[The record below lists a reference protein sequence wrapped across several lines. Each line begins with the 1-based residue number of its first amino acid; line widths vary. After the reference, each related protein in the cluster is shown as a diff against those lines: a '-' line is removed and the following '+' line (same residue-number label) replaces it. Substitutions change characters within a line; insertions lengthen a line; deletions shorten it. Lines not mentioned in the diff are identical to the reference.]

1 MKNDYLNL
9 LAKRE
14 SKEMLGRN
22 YSNMWILIA
31 VLTVTFIAVA
41 FSYAGKKYLENKMT
55 DPFTNWV
62 NIKNEFGK
70 GNYESFF
77 EAVESDLIRTEYQI
91 ESVTGDDYRYGDLR
105 FYDVNGIIQESMEG
119 RFLGDFGGKLTEAV
133 LNKEHVVNGCS
144 VAVDSIGS
152 ESLGLII
159 TEKAL
164 KRLGYTSDHI
174 PAFIN
179 LDVHIPGGIRNGLES
194 IYPDSEMRLPIPLLG
209 VVKSLPM
216 NMDVIGSHYWYE
228 QNHET
233 NPRHTFEVYQD
244 KYYKR
249 DKLYYYVAEGEDSL
263 FYKTIVSLPRGSER
277 TPGIYK
283 IDNEDYYN
291 RSFNNLRSW
300 KSGSVYQVIFGTSRT
315 SVGERARFDKSVQ
328 DAFTNGEVFRIFEF
342 DTYDSNSNGDFGYYS
357 INFKDLKSIMEFAEF
372 AKKDPYR
379 VQIELSQVISKRNF
393 SIVSTIA
400 IILTIVMLMFAI
412 VCIVLFIVNMLQ
424 SYFQKV
430 KRNLG
435 TFKAFGMGTAS
446 LIGVYVSTML
456 IMVLSAIV
464 ASIFITGVISL
475 LLRLFNCYWE
485 GGFPVLKVF
494 NPFLYFS
501 VIIVLLSTLITVRV
515 VMSRLLHKTPGD
527 LIYDR

>member
-1 MKNDYLNL
+1 
-9 LAKRE
+9 
-14 SKEMLGRN
+14 MLGRN

-31 VLTVTFIAVA
+31 VLTVTLIAVA
-41 FSYAGKKYLENKMT
+41 FSYAGKKYLESKMT

-62 NIKNEFGK
+62 NIKNDFGK
-70 GNYESFF
+70 GNFESFF
-77 EAVESDLIRTEYQI
+77 EALESDSIRTKYQI
-91 ESVTGDDYRYGDLR
+91 ESVTGDDYRFGDLR
-105 FYDVNGIIQESMEG
+105 FYDVNGNIQESMEG

-133 LNKEHVVNGCS
+133 LDKEHVINGCS
-144 VAVDSIGS
+144 IPVDSIGS

-164 KRLGYTSDHI
+164 RRLGYTSDNI
-174 PAFIN
+174 PAFIY
-179 LDVHIPGGIRNGLES
+179 LDVHIPRGTRNGIES
-194 IYPDSEMRLPIPLLG
+194 IYPDGEMKLPMPLLG

-216 NMDVIGSHYWYE
+216 NMDVIGSHFWYE

-244 KYYKR
+244 KYYRKR
-249 DKLYYYVAEGEDSL
+249 EKYFFVAEGADSL
-263 FYKTIVSLPRGSER
+263 FYKTIASLPRGNER
-277 TPGIYK
+277 TPNISK
-283 IDNEDYYN
+283 IDEEDFYN
-291 RSFNNLRSW
+291 RNFNNLRSW
-300 KSGSVYQVIFGTSRT
+300 KGGTVYEVTFGTGRT
-315 SVGERARFDKSVQ
+315 SVAERARFDKSVQ
-328 DAFTNGEVFRIFEF
+328 DAFPKGEVFRLFEF
-342 DTYDSNSNGDFGYYS
+342 DTYDSSSNGDFGYYS
-357 INFKDLKSIMEFAEF
+357 VNFKDLKSIMEFAEF

-393 SIVSTIA
+393 SAVSTIA
-400 IILTIVMLMFAI
+400 IILTIVMLLFAI
-412 VCIVLFIVNMLQ
+412 VCIVLFIINMLQ

-435 TFKAFGMGTAS
+435 TFKAFGMGTES

-456 IMVLSAIV
+456 IMVLSAVV
-464 ASIFITGVISL
+464 ASILITGLISL
-475 LLRLFNCYWE
+475 MLRLFNCYWE
-485 GGFPVLKVF
+485 EGFPVLKVF
-494 NPFLYFS
+494 NPFMYFS

>member
-31 VLTVTFIAVA
+31 VLTVTLIAVA
-41 FSYAGKKYLENKMT
+41 FSYAGKKYLESKMT

-62 NIKNEFGK
+62 NIKNDFGK
-70 GNYESFF
+70 GNFQYLF
-77 EAVESDLIRTEYQI
+77 EALESDSIRTKYQI

-105 FYDVNGIIQESMEG
+105 FYDSNGNIQESMEG

-133 LNKEHVVNGCS
+133 LDKEHVINGCS
-144 VAVDSIGS
+144 VPVGSIGPA
-152 ESLGLII
+152 SLGLII

-164 KRLGYTSDHI
+164 KRLGYTSDNI

-179 LDVHIPGGIRNGLES
+179 LDIHIPEEIKNGLES
-194 IYPDSEMRLPIPLLG
+194 IYTDGEMRLPMPLLG

-228 QNHET
+228 QNHEI

-249 DKLYYYVAEGEDSL
+249 DKLYYFVTKGEDSL
-263 FYKTIVSLPRGSER
+263 FYKNIYSIPRGSER
-277 TPGIYK
+277 SPGIFK
-283 IDNEDYYN
+283 IDEEDYAN
-291 RSFNNLRSW
+291 HNFDNLRSW
-300 KSGSVYQVIFGTSRT
+300 KAGSIYQVIYGTNRT
-315 SVGERARFDKSVQ
+315 SVAERARFDKYVQ
-328 DAFTNGEVFRIFEF
+328 DAFPNGEVFRIFEF
-342 DTYDSNSNGDFGYYS
+342 DTYDNSPNSDFGYYS
-357 INFKDLKSIMEFAEF
+357 VNFKDLKSIMEFAEF

-393 SIVSTIA
+393 SAVSTIA

-412 VCIVLFIVNMLQ
+412 VCIVLFIINMLQ

-435 TFKAFGMGTAS
+435 TFKAFGMGTKS

-456 IMVLSAIV
+456 IMVLSAVV
-464 ASIFITGVISL
+464 ASIFITGLISL
-475 LLRLFNCYWE
+475 MLRLFNCYWE
-485 GGFPVLKVF
+485 EGFPVLKVF
-494 NPFLYFS
+494 NPFMYFS
-501 VIIVLLSTLITVRV
+501 VIIVLLSTFITVRV